1 MQEKQEIEN
10 VTCGKHQQEVFSS
23 LYSYT
28 NYGKKVLT
36 VMANNSTIQ
45 QIELYQ
51 LSVQL
56 TEHKIDHDIWRLKS
70 MSWLG

>member
-1 MQEKQEIEN
+1 MKLKFRNFFDTVVLLKIQGNCNIRAIS
-10 VTCGKHQQEVFSS
+10 TS

-56 TEHKIDHDIWRLKS
+56 TEHKIDHDI
-70 MSWLG
+70 